1 MRKKQ
6 IFMIFILIA
15 SIISLSSCL
24 NQDSNEHKE
33 NNNIMEDEEMKIK
46 ITNDQYEIFYSLN
59 DSKASKLLYKQ
70 LPIDTVVENYG
81 SSEKIFYPPQA
92 LEIQDTPL
100 LKNGRIGTLGYFAP
114 WNNVVMYYGSCEA
127 YAGLYILGEAIKGG
141 EYIKNLSGTLHIEKI
156 ETL

>member
-46 ITNDQYEIFYSLN
+46 ITNDQYEVFYSLN
-59 DSKASKLLYKQ
+59 DSEASKLLYKQ

-92 LEIQDTPL
+92 LAIQDTPL
-100 LKNGRIGTLGYFAP
+100 LKNGGIGTLGYFAP

-127 YAGLYILGEAIKGG
+127 YDGLYILGEVIKGG

-156 ETL
+156 EAL